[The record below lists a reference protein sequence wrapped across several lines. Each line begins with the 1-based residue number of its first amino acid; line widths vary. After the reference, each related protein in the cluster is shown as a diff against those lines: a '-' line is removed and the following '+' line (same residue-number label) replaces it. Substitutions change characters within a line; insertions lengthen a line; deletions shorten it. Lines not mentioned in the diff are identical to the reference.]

1 MELKK
6 LEIKLFFEKVR
17 AFLKDH
23 WLEIGFA
30 LVLFYAVVILKQKQ
44 DVINRMIDEQQRTR
58 EANQRNINELTQQ
71 IEEEIIKRRKIESDY
86 QQLLRDIQQRHEKEM
101 EKILKLKE
109 KEIKEMIA
117 RFQNNPEQMAQSL
130 FETYGIRID
139 RG

>member
-6 LEIKLFFEKVR
+6 LEVKLFFEKVK
-17 AFLKDH
+17 AFLKNH

-30 LVLFYAVVILKQKQ
+30 LVLFYAVVVLKQKQ

-58 EANQRNINELTQQ
+58 EANQRNINELAQQ
-71 IEEEIIKRRKIESDY
+71 IEQEIIKRRKIESDY

-101 EKILKLKE
+101 ENILKLKE
-109 KEIKEMIA
+109 KEIKELIA
-117 RFQNNPEQMAQSL
+117 RYQNNPEQMSQSL

>member
-6 LEIKLFFEKVR
+6 LEIKLFFEKIR

>member
-6 LEIKLFFEKVR
+6 LEIKLFFEKIR

-44 DVINRMIDEQQRTR
+44 DVINSMIDEQQRTR